1 MSKQYNISLLPGDGT
16 GPEVVNEAIKV
27 LKATSADYGVEFIF
41 SNNDLGGD
49 RYLKSGELVT
59 DQDIEQ
65 LKNSDAVLLGA
76 IGHPGVKP
84 GILEQGI
91 LLKLRKEFDQ
101 YINLRPVILYPG
113 VETPLANKNPEDINF
128 VVVRENTEG
137 LYAGAGGYMQV
148 SYTHL
153 RAHETSVHR

>member
-16 GPEVVNEAIKV
+16 GPEVVNEAVKV

-59 DQDIEQ
+59 DQDIKQ

-84 GILEQGI
+84 GILEHRAFHHVPKLSG
-91 LLKLRKEFDQ
+91 LLNQ
-101 YINLRPVILYPG
+101 NPNG
-113 VETPLANKNPEDINF
+113 VP
-128 VVVRENTEG
+128 
-137 LYAGAGGYMQV
+137 
-148 SYTHL
+148 S
-153 RAHETSVHR
+153 